1 MVLFRT
7 PNLAPLHLL
16 NSGLGVTMAGL
27 SSDICF
33 SFLIPPFPPATYSCL
48 QPPTISRGKLT
59 LIILLPLKLKMSL
72 SDRDLHFRPMPRSR
86 EENQERAF
94 IAASRRKD
102 RSLDARVKSANRASS
117 LHKRRTGRAFHIT
130 KEIVEEED
138 MYEEVDERYQAK
150 RILMLQNQTLQ
161 IKEQSYRHLLAGFPG
176 RPILHSKGPSIASRR
191 ASNLAFH
198 PSTKGNL
205 QKLSLDLSSINS
217 SASLG
222 VAALATTQRF
232 LLLYQAYH
240 SFATTC
246 GKMPNYVKQTSAP
259 AWSTAAIQHQQTPA
273 SDQPLRTSVRCKSGS
288 DRYCTKP
295 GRPSTPPP
303 SCCSPGNAS
312 HLPQSYLR
320 STRLRP
326 SVDPL
331 RLYLTSR

>member
-1 MVLFRT
+1 M
-7 PNLAPLHLL
+7 
-16 NSGLGVTMAGL
+16 
-27 SSDICF
+27 
-33 SFLIPPFPPATYSCL
+33 
-48 QPPTISRGKLT
+48 
-59 LIILLPLKLKMSL
+59 
-72 SDRDLHFRPMPRSR
+72 
-86 EENQERAF
+86 
-94 IAASRRKD
+94 
-102 RSLDARVKSANRASS
+102 KSANRASS

-130 KEIVEEED
+130 KEIVEEEGV
-138 MYEEVDERYQAK
+138 YEEVDERYQAK

-161 IKEQSYRHLLAGFPG
+161 IKEQFYRHLLAGFPG
-176 RPILHSKGPSIASRR
+176 RPKLHSKGPSIASRR

-198 PSTKGNL
+198 PSTRGNL

-217 SASLG
+217 SSSLG
-222 VAALATTQRF
+222 VAALASTSPSTDNHIPSLIRHLTLKCNRIYPAQATQRF
-232 LLLYQAYH
+232 LLLYQPYH
-240 SFATTC
+240 SFATNC

-259 AWSTAAIQHQQTPA
+259 AWSTATIQHQQIPA

-288 DRYCTKP
+288 GRYCTKP